1 MIYGYYYDNVDDNWE
16 FTPFDC
22 YDWVDPT
29 KYRLNHHGVLVHAT
43 GKYTKGDALTIYPSE
58 HSDNPYF
65 ILSKNGKKH
74 KIYVED
80 ILRDQANHNRK
91 IGRKWAY
98 YVV

>member
-1 MIYGYYYDNVDDNWE
+1 MIYGYYYDNIDDDWE

-29 KYRLNHHGVLVHAT
+29 KYRLNFHGVLVHT
-43 GKYTKGDALTIYPSE
+43 QGDERGDSLEIFP
-58 HSDNPYF
+58 HPNDKNPYF
-65 ILSKNGKKH
+65 VLMKNGRKKRC
-74 KIYVED
+74 YVED
-80 ILRDQANHNRK
+80 ILRDQAEYNKK